1 MAVRH
6 HGLSYTRAACAAR
19 AKPGKRSGLTAFFDA
34 DLGFG
39 FGAFDVATCGQPL
52 VAQDAQ
58 RFHFRALAGAL
69 AVFQHLEVA
78 GTRHAVF
85 GDGFFF
91 GDVGLR
97 PPQHQ
102 QFSDVLDGGG
112 AELVCQCL
120 EHGFARH
127 PVIREN
133 TNFDQAMGVECAID
147 FFFDI
152 GGQAV
157 IAHHHDRVQVVR
169 IGTVNFALGGGQLNM
184 GHTAIIGAMKK
195 TSSASDPASSGSA
208 AKPAAKGKKVNK
220 AWLHDHINDPYV
232 KLATREGYRA
242 RAAYKLKEIDETF
255 GLVKPGQLV
264 VDLGCTP
271 GAWSQY
277 LRRRMSPQGAAVGA
291 MNGTIIGLDLL
302 PMEAIEGVHFIQG
315 DFREAEVL
323 AQLEAALGGQQA
335 DLVVS
340 DMAPNLSGISSAD
353 AARIEY
359 LVELAIEF
367 AQNHM
372 KPEGA
377 LVAKVFHGGSYN
389 DVVQHFKAAFRTVK
403 PFKPKAS
410 RDRSSETF
418 LVGLGLK

>member
-1 MAVRH
+1 
-6 HGLSYTRAACAAR
+6 
-19 AKPGKRSGLTAFFDA
+19 
-34 DLGFG
+34 
-39 FGAFDVATCGQPL
+39 
-52 VAQDAQ
+52 
-58 RFHFRALAGAL
+58 
-69 AVFQHLEVA
+69 
-78 GTRHAVF
+78 
-85 GDGFFF
+85 
-91 GDVGLR
+91 
-97 PPQHQ
+97 
-102 QFSDVLDGGG
+102 
-112 AELVCQCL
+112 
-120 EHGFARH
+120 
-127 PVIREN
+127 
-133 TNFDQAMGVECAID
+133 
-147 FFFDI
+147 
-152 GGQAV
+152 
-157 IAHHHDRVQVVR
+157 
-169 IGTVNFALGGGQLNM
+169 
-184 GHTAIIGAMKK
+184 MKK
-195 TSSASDPASSGSA
+195 SSAPTEAGSPGNA
-208 AKPAAKGKKVNK
+208 PKPAAKGKKVNK

-277 LRRRMSPQGAAVGA
+277 LRRRMSPQGAAVGE

-302 PMEAIEGVHFIQG
+302 PMEPIEGVHFIQG

-353 AARIEY
+353 AARVEY

-389 DVVQHFKAAFRTVK
+389 DVVQRFKAAFRTVK
-403 PFKPKAS
+403 PCKPKAS